1 MITHQRQTGWTLN
14 GKPLRNLCGPANAAY
29 AIQAVTGRLLTPKQ
43 VAVETG
49 NADNTF
55 TNFGEL
61 QAILEHYNIKA
72 PSVIYQRPATID
84 WHRAIL
90 AAGSVAITLVDYRKL
105 TNKAPGFASY
115 RYAHF
120 VTPVR
125 IEGDTVWL
133 HDPLRVDGPT
143 PEPLTSFIAAI
154 NARSLYRSWVDDEDH
169 ENDGYYADF
178 ENYANQA
185 LEVRNA
191 AVAAPVSPLL
201 TALKAVAADVKVTAL
216 KGALRAA

>member
-43 VAVETG
+43 VAIETG

-72 PSVIYQRPATID
+72 PSVIYQRPATIE
-84 WHRAIL
+84 WHRDIL
-90 AAGSVAITLVDYRKL
+90 AAGSIAITLVDYRKL

-125 IEGDTVWL
+125 ITTDTVWL
-133 HDPLRVDGPT
+133 HDPLRTEGPT
-143 PEPLTSFIAAI
+143 PEPLISFIAAI
-154 NARSLYRSWVDDEDH
+154 NAKSLYRSWVIDNDH
-169 ENDGYYADF
+169 ENGGYYDDF

-185 LEVRNA
+185 LEIRNA
-191 AVAAPVSPLL
+191 SIAAPVPSLFDRVQ
-201 TALKAVAADVKVTAL
+201 AVAREVRL
-216 KGALRAA
+216 AAA